1 MVCDASEGPARA
13 TGRRGPPR
21 ARGGR
26 RDVAGRELRPGGG
39 LIGASRGLLV
49 LVCWA
54 VDGVG
59 ASCASVTFS
68 ERVITD
74 SATYARS
81 VFTIDVD
88 GDGDVDALSASIN
101 DDTVAWYEN
110 DGSQSFTKSVITD
123 AADSPRS
130 VFAVDVDGD
139 GDVDALSASYK
150 DDTIA
155 WYTNDGSESFAE
167 RVITNSADGAHSVFA
182 IDVDGDGNVDALSAS
197 AGDDTVAWYEN
208 DGSQSFA
215 ESAITDAADG
225 AYSVFAVDVDGD
237 GDIDA
242 LSASFE
248 DDTVA
253 WYENDGSQS
262 FAERVITNSA
272 DGARSVFAIDVDGD
286 GNVDALSASA
296 GDDTVAWYE
305 NDGSQSFTERVLSNS
320 ADFAI
325 SVFAIDVDG
334 DGDVDALAASQYDD
348 TVAWYENDGSQSFT
362 ERVITTLADSARSVF
377 AADVD
382 ADGDVD
388 ALSASRNDNTVAWY
402 ENDCGTGSS
411 QTPESTDCQDTSTG
425 GGLPTAT
432 ETRVPTMLGTRTAPR
447 VGDSC
452 PSVAFSERVITTL
465 ADGAFAVFAI
475 DVDGDGDVDALSAS
489 AEDDTVA
496 WYENDG
502 SQSFTERVIT
512 DSADYATPSSRS
524 TSTATATSTRSR
536 RPGTTTRSHASFRDD
551 TVAWYENDGSQSF
564 TERVITDSAD
574 SATSIYAIDVE
585 GDGDVD
591 VLSASCWDDTV
602 AWYENDGS
610 QSFAERIITTLA
622 GNAYSVF
629 AIDVDGDGDV
639 DALAASGDD
648 DTVAWYE
655 NDGSQS
661 FTERVI
667 TTLADFASS
676 VFAIDVDG
684 DGDVDALSASRNDNT
699 VAWYENDGAQ
709 AFTRLVIE
717 VVDGAWCV
725 FAIDVD
731 SDGDV
736 DALSASYEGDTVA
749 WYENLL
755 FFFWACY
762 SVEFHGG
769 LEAWTYGDT
778 VVIEVSLRS
787 FAGDT
792 FAGARTWDL
801 SLWRFNWPAGP
812 TFVALV
818 ADAAVS
824 RSDGI
829 LAASYVVPSS
839 LAAASDYFL
848 RAKEYL
854 TEVESDGAFFSIAAT
869 TPPTA
874 APTAA
879 PTASP
884 TSAPSA
890 PGLVVADVEHPWY
903 VYGAVVTVS
912 WRYTGALA
920 SLAGAPARVYL
931 VAPDG
936 SEALVGYDATSPYA
950 YAVDASLAAGSG
962 YAFRV
967 ADLANGVEGSSP
979 GTFSIAAS
987 APPTFKPTITPT
999 ITPTVSLK
1007 TGAPTMLGYTHPP
1020 SATPTT
1026 SAPSP
1031 APSSFPTSW
1040 CHFDEPAIW
1049 GDTTW
1054 DAGFAWAIE
1063 WRCAAAPGLVHLQ
1076 LVRDGAALQFIR
1088 LDVDAAAVTSVAWDI
1103 SLDVEPSAAYAIRMV
1118 DAADEGL
1125 WVDSATFEIVGGAAA
1140 AVAAGGGS
1148 GGGADIVEIA
1158 CFAVAA
1164 LAIAAFTQYVEYVQ
1178 RDLDRDD
1185 GNVNYIAIALA
1196 MFDFFSDMQF
1206 AWTAFASERT
1216 VVSHI
1221 GLAMLVWVIVVM
1233 AANTRVLLAVKGRH
1247 ALDEAH
1253 MKTHPNMYAVLH
1265 VVTATST
1272 ELLAIFPWRRP
1283 LGPGASSGFPDEKCI
1298 DAVDYSGWFEDVP
1311 QFCLQIAVFVL
1322 GSNDDLDPTLVA
1334 CAVFT
1339 VVTMIA
1345 RVMIRSSQRDSGGAL
1360 GRLRRTA
1367 SGRNLG
1373 QRVSPAPA
1381 SASAS
1386 APARKADAVKAANA
1400 NANAAAKA
1408 PAPALA
1414 PAPAQM
1420 AAPVRKADAV
1430 KAANA
1435 NANAAAKAPAPALA
1449 PAPAQKA
1456 APVQKADA
1464 AKAANANA
1472 NTANTATKE
1481 IFVVGAKMKAKYK
1494 AHGA

>member
-1 MVCDASEGPARA
+1 MACDTSDGPARA

-155 WYTNDGSESFAE
+155 WYKNDGSESFAE
-167 RVITNSADGAHSVFA
+167 LVITNSADGAHSVFA

-215 ESAITDAADG
+215 ERAITNSADS

-242 LSASFE
+242 LSASSE
-248 DDTVA
+248 
-253 WYENDGSQS
+253 
-262 FAERVITNSA
+262 
-272 DGARSVFAIDVDGD
+272 
-286 GNVDALSASA
+286 
-296 GDDTVAWYE
+296 DDTVAWYE
-305 NDGSQSFTERVLSNS
+305 NDGSQSFTERVVTTLADSPVSVFAIDVDGDGDVDVLSASYDDDTVAWYENDGAESFTERVLSNS
-320 ADFAI
+320 EDFAI

-334 DGDVDALAASQYDD
+334 DGDVDALSASQYDD

-362 ERVITTLADSARSVF
+362 ERVVTTLADSARSVF

-382 ADGDVD
+382 GDGDAD

-411 QTPESTDCQDTSTG
+411 QTLESTVCQDSSG
-425 GGLPTAT
+425 GAT
-432 ETRVPTMLGTRTAPR
+432 DSD
-447 VGDSC
+447 GDSC
-452 PSVAFSERVITTL
+452 SDYVGNTHWCGDYDDSDFDSNDMCCACGGGSTHADPAPTPRPTAAPVPDPTPCPTTPSPTTPAPRMGDSCASVAFSERVITDSADGAEAVFAIDVDGDGDVDVVSASYYYYDDSADATVAWHENDGSQSFTERVITTL
-465 ADGAFAVFAI
+465 ADYATSVFAI

-489 AEDDTVA
+489 GWDGTGRLEYGTSPLVRERRLA
-496 WYENDG
+496 WYVNDG
-502 SQSFTERVIT
+502 SQSFTEHVIT
-512 DSADYATPSSRS
+512 TRADIARS
-524 TSTATATSTRSR
+524 VFAIDVDGDGDVDALS
-536 RPGTTTRSHASFRDD
+536 ASFRDD

-591 VLSASCWDDTV
+591 ALSASHYDDTV

-610 QSFAERIITTLA
+610 QSFAERVISTLA
-622 GNAYSVF
+622 NAAY
-629 AIDVDGDGDV
+629 
-639 DALAASGDD
+639 
-648 DTVAWYE
+648 
-655 NDGSQS
+655 
-661 FTERVI
+661 
-667 TTLADFASS
+667 S

-684 DGDVDALSASRNDNT
+684 DGDVDALSASAWDDT
-699 VAWYENDGAQ
+699 VAWYENDGSQ
-709 AFTRLVIE
+709 SFTEHIITTLADFASSVY
-717 VVDGAWCV
+717 
-725 FAIDVD
+725 AIDVD
-731 SDGDV
+731 GDGDSFTTHVITDAADGLEGIFAVDVDGDGDV
-736 DALSASYEGDTVA
+736 DALSVSYNDDTVA

-755 FFFWACY
+755 FFWACY

-967 ADLANGVEGSSP
+967 ADLANG
-979 GTFSIAAS
+979 
-987 APPTFKPTITPT
+987 PTITPT

-1007 TGAPTMLGYTHPP
+1007 TSAPTMLG
-1020 SATPTT
+1020 SAVRD
-1026 SAPSP
+1026 ANDRG
-1031 APSSFPTSW
+1031 
-1040 CHFDEPAIW
+1040 H
-1049 GDTTW
+1049 GD
-1054 DAGFAWAIE
+1054 
-1063 WRCAAAPGLVHLQ
+1063 AAARAVRDADDVRAVARAELLPDEL

-1125 WVDSATFEIVGGAAA
+1125 WVDSATFEIVGGAAVA

-1373 QRVSPAPA
+1373 QR
-1381 SASAS
+1381 
-1386 APARKADAVKAANA
+1386 ADAVKAANA

-1408 PAPALA
+1408 PAPA
-1414 PAPAQM
+1414 P
-1420 AAPVRKADAV
+1420 
-1430 KAANA
+1430 
-1435 NANAAAKAPAPALA
+1435 A